1 MLALQAVTAEAL
13 CARLPGL
20 EPEHARKL
28 LSTVHREHELSP
40 RPGLPRAAIDRVR
53 ENAGQPALSLAGEQA
68 SGDGFHKYL
77 FDVEPGRIETVRIP
91 LDRPGRYSVCVSSQV
106 GCALSCAFCATGRLG
121 LARNLETWEI
131 VEQVREVRRGLPDGA
146 RVHGVVFQG
155 MGEALANADRV
166 LAAIDVLTAPYA
178 QAIDGRAVTVCT
190 AGVPEG
196 IRRLARSAPRVRL
209 ALSIGS
215 ARPAVRE
222 TIMPITRAHSLASVL
237 VAAAEHA
244 LTTRLAPMWAIT
256 LLAGVNDGD
265 DEARAL
271 AALVRDFADRTGLT
285 PRLTVLDYNP
295 IDVAGRDPFAR
306 SSRMDAFRDALA
318 AAGVH
323 SHRRYSGGAAIAAAC
338 GQLAGA

>member
-1 MLALQAVTAEAL
+1 MLALQAVTAEEL
-13 CARLPGL
+13 CARVPGIAL
-20 EPEHARKL
+20 DQARKL
-28 LSTVHREHELSP
+28 LSSVHRDRELSP
-40 RPGLPRAAIDRVR
+40 RPGLPRAAIDAART
-53 ENAGQPALSLAGEQA
+53 AGDQPLLARAGEQA
-68 SGDGFHKYL
+68 SADGFHKYL

-91 LDRPGRYSVCVSSQV
+91 LERSGRYSVCVSSQV
-106 GCALSCAFCATGRLG
+106 GCALSCTFCATGRLG

-146 RVHGVVFQG
+146 HVHGVVFQG
-155 MGEALANADRV
+155 MGEPLANADRV
-166 LAAIDVLTAPYA
+166 LAAVDVLTAPYA
-178 QAIDGRAVTVCT
+178 QAIDARAVTVCT
-190 AGVPEG
+190 AGVPAG
-196 IRRLARSAPRVRL
+196 IRRLARAAPRVRL
-209 ALSIGS
+209 GLSIGS

-222 TIMPITRAHSLASVL
+222 TIMPITRAHPLQAVM

-244 LTTRLAPMWAIT
+244 TATGLSPMWAIT

-265 DEARAL
+265 DEARAV
-271 AALVRDFADRTGLT
+271 AALAHDFAQRTGLA

-306 SSRMDAFRDALA
+306 SPRMAAFRDALA
-318 AAGVH
+318 TAGVH

>member
-20 EPEHARKL
+20 EQDHARKL
-28 LSTVHREHELSP
+28 LSTVHREDALAP
-40 RPGLPRAAIDRVR
+40 RPGLPRTAIERVC
-53 ENAGQPALSLAGEQA
+53 ESAGEPRLTRAGEQA
-68 SGDGFHKYL
+68 SADGFHKYL
-77 FDVEPGRIETVRIP
+77 FEVEPGRIETVSIP

-106 GCALSCAFCATGRLG
+106 GCALSCTFCATGRLG
-121 LARNLETWEI
+121 LARNLDTWEI
-131 VEQVREVRRGLPDGA
+131 VEQVREVRRRLPDGA
-146 RVHGVVFQG
+146 RIHGVVFQG
-155 MGEALANADRV
+155 MGEPLANADRV
-166 LAAIDVLTAPYA
+166 LAAVDVLTAPYT
-178 QAIDGRAVTVCT
+178 QAIDARAVTICT

-196 IRRLARSAPRVRL
+196 IHRLARSAPRVRL
-209 ALSIGS
+209 GLSIGS
-215 ARPAVRE
+215 ARSAVRE

-237 VAAAEHA
+237 AAAAEHA
-244 LTTRLAPMWAIT
+244 TTTGLAPMWAIT

-271 AALVRDFADRTGLT
+271 AVLVRDFADRTGLA

-295 IDVAGRDPFAR
+295 IDVDGRDPFAR
-306 SSRMDAFRDALA
+306 SPRMDAFRDALA

-323 SHRRYSGGAAIAAAC
+323 SHRRYSGGADIAAAC